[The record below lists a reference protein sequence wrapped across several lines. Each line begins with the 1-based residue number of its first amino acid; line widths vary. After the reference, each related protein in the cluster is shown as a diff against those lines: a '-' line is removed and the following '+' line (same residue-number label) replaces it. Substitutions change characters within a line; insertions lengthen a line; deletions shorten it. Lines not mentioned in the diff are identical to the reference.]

1 MLRHCCVGMLWS
13 FGQGFTH
20 SPLDS
25 KISLVESKKSKLT
38 KNTCAIRQ
46 VASYSLESAVGVQT
60 LQAGRKLNNIKG
72 CYLKK
77 EFLFGMLRMHDHK
90 ICTCPAWRS
99 ALYCVHSHMYLAL
112 PSFNS
117 TSHFR
122 VILFHLHTSNE
133 IMPRNQELEQT
144 MNSQRHQKCMN
155 EKGYG
160 WAWILKRVAV
170 RVLVIM
176 YQSNRSF
183 NIPPRQ
189 PPGHLNFWKIFV
201 QIPLLLGLKSCSN
214 VPTCTCLRARSG
226 GLFHWQWRNRT

>member
-1 MLRHCCVGMLWS
+1 
-13 FGQGFTH
+13 
-20 SPLDS
+20 
-25 KISLVESKKSKLT
+25 
-38 KNTCAIRQ
+38 
-46 VASYSLESAVGVQT
+46 
-60 LQAGRKLNNIKG
+60 
-72 CYLKK
+72 
-77 EFLFGMLRMHDHK
+77 MLRMHDHK
-90 ICTCPAWRS
+90 ICMCPAWRS

-183 NIPPRQ
+183 NIPPPATPRTFEF
-189 PPGHLNFWKIFV
+189 LENLCSNS
-201 QIPLLLGLKSCSN
+201 PLPGLKSCSN
-214 VPTCTCLRARSG
+214 APTRTCLRARSG
-226 GLFHWQWRNRT
+226 GLFHWQRLVITPRKLLFIL